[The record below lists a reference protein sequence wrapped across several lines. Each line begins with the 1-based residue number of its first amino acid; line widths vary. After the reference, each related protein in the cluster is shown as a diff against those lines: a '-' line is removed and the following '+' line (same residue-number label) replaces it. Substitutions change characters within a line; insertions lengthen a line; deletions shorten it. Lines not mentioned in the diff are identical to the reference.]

1 MSTQLLTDMGAYLNS
16 VYAANYSGKYA
27 LGTNLFLS
35 LMPESP
41 DNCMAVYENSGAPPL
56 YTFGATRLVRPEM
69 QIYVRNTSYEQGRSD
84 CQEVFEIFV
93 DLTETTVNDKV
104 YHRVE
109 PNGSPG
115 LISRDDNGRCLFSMN
130 FAVVRPL

>member
-1 MSTQLLTDMGAYLNS
+1 MSTQLLTDMGAYLDS
-16 VYAANYSGKYA
+16 VYAASYGGKYA

-41 DNCMAVYENSGAPPL
+41 GDCMAVYENSGAPPM
-56 YTFGATRLVRPEM
+56 YTFGATQIVRPEM
-69 QIYVRNTSYEQGRSD
+69 QIYVRNSSYEQGRAD

-93 DLTETTVNDKV
+93 DLAEVTVNDKV

-115 LISRDDNGRCLFSMN
+115 LVARDDNGRSLFSLN
-130 FAVVRPL
+130 FAVVRPI